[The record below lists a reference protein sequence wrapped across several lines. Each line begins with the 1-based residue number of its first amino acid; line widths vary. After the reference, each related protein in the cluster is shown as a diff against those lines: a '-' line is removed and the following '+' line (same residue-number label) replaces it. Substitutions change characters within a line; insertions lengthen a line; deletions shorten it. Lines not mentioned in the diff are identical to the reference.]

1 MPRSNPTFPGIRV
14 YGAYQPWPGFSA
26 CGDAQGGVRAPSA
39 DDAHTCAL
47 QHIIPV
53 SPMPMGGRSPLL
65 RPVSPG
71 AVARECRGQQAGLRG
86 TSGIRMRARCSRCVC
101 SPPLVRAL
109 HLCPLC
115 RGRFSGLDLCYSE
128 SCLPTMA
135 SQNNW
140 AECGLDDTCVSTDG
154 ASVGDTVA
162 GYGTWDAGESD
173 GFSHW
178 FRSTPTAPDGIAA
191 NIMSFPSGRLGTY
204 TVNP

>member
-1 MPRSNPTFPGIRV
+1 MLLHLVPVAMLKGGCVPPPRTMRTPSRPCTSPPFCRPCQCLAAALCPGPFRP
-14 YGAYQPWPGFSA
+14 ARLPSSA
-26 CGDAQGGVRAPSA
+26 
-39 DDAHTCAL
+39 
-47 QHIIPV
+47 
-53 SPMPMGGRSPLL
+53 
-65 RPVSPG
+65 
-71 AVARECRGQQAGLRG
+71 RGQQAGLRG
-86 TSGIRMRARCSRCVC
+86 TSGMRMRARCSRCLC
-101 SPPLVRAL
+101 CPPLVRAL
-109 HLCPLC
+109 HLCLLC

-178 FRSTPTAPDGIAA
+178 FRSTPTAPDGVAA